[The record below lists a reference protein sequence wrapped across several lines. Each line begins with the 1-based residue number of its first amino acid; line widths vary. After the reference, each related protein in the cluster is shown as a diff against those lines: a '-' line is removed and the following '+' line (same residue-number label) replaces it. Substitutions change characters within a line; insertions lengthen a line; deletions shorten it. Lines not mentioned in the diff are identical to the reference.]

1 VEESNA
7 GAHPEFHVMY
17 LGLARSYVQLAKED
31 LRVND
36 LQEAERA
43 IDSLHRL
50 MPDLTPQERSEL
62 GTSYSELK
70 KELRD
75 KTARNR

>member
-1 VEESNA
+1 
-7 GAHPEFHVMY
+7 MY

-50 MPDLTPQERSEL
+50 MPDLAPQERSEL
-62 GTSYSELK
+62 ATSYSELK